1 MKEEMKR
8 NIEQLI
14 EELREGTLTEEHLRQ
29 GLEAVEGMAPKRQ
42 SLLYLQANKTS
53 VTSPVLGMALV
64 TDGEASDGP
73 ADPDDWPYQ
82 TVLEAMNDGW
92 RIIKFP
98 EMALLLDEK
107 RTYGLGCEFILE
119 KWE

>member
-1 MKEEMKR
+1 MTAKLKE
-8 NIEQLI
+8 
-14 EELREGTLTEEHLRQ
+14 LTEQSFESVDQGTVAENDLRR
-29 GLEAVEGMAPKRQ
+29 LLDIVEQMGPRRQ

-53 VTSPVLGMALV
+53 VTSGVLGMSV
-64 TDGEASDGP
+64 VKDGEVSDGP
-73 ADPDDWPYQ
+73 PDPDGWLYQ